1 MRGPERRW
9 LIAVLFISVVVV
21 ACSRLYVQVPVR
33 GVHVSE
39 GGLISTVFLVG
50 DFGRP
55 SLPLR
60 NLVDAI
66 NHDVAEVIERTP
78 RTAPVILGLGDNLYE
93 EGLPHDLDAP
103 GAEVEVATLRAIAT
117 QFARIQN
124 QGRQVPLLLIPG
136 NHDYN
141 DDALAIRDNLGDI
154 SRWYFL
160 DELAIDGTDAWTHF
174 PGDASSFGS
183 AAELF
188 DHLEDDP
195 AARVEFMAPMPVPG
209 FDPGLRVIA
218 VDSELILDLYAE
230 GYKDLATLYWQSL
243 ERALVAAPDDA
254 WLMIAAHHPPV
265 TYGKHGSTPLGNW
278 MFGQGWPQ
286 FPKVWQKALAFTMP
300 FGIALGIVINP
311 AALAI
316 AAAPSLTNAFVPG
329 SKQDVGS
336 GPYDQYAAELLN
348 LAARYEVD
356 VVLAGHDHNTQIIE
370 LSEIEGF
377 SGDSLLV
384 ITGAGS
390 KIDPVRRGPG
400 TVAYL
405 SNYSYVRM
413 TQWVGGL
420 IFEII
425 DQQGGSRYRYDLSS

>member
-1 MRGPERRW
+1 M
-9 LIAVLFISVVVV
+9 
-21 ACSRLYVQVPVR
+21 
-33 GVHVSE
+33 
-39 GGLISTVFLVG
+39 
-50 DFGRP
+50 
-55 SLPLR
+55 
-60 NLVDAI
+60 
-66 NHDVAEVIERTP
+66 
-78 RTAPVILGLGDNLYE
+78 
-93 EGLPHDLDAP
+93 
-103 GAEVEVATLRAIAT
+103 
-117 QFARIQN
+117 
-124 QGRQVPLLLIPG
+124 
-136 NHDYN
+136 
-141 DDALAIRDNLGDI
+141 
-154 SRWYFL
+154 
-160 DELAIDGTDAWTHF
+160 
-174 PGDASSFGS
+174 
-183 AAELF
+183 
-188 DHLEDDP
+188 
-195 AARVEFMAPMPVPG
+195 
-209 FDPGLRVIA
+209 
-218 VDSELILDLYAE
+218 
-230 GYKDLATLYWQSL
+230 
-243 ERALVAAPDDA
+243 
-254 WLMIAAHHPPV
+254 
-265 TYGKHGSTPLGNW
+265 
-278 MFGQGWPQ
+278 
-286 FPKVWQKALAFTMP
+286 
-300 FGIALGIVINP
+300 INP

-316 AAAPSLTNAFVPG
+316 AAAPSLTNVFVPG